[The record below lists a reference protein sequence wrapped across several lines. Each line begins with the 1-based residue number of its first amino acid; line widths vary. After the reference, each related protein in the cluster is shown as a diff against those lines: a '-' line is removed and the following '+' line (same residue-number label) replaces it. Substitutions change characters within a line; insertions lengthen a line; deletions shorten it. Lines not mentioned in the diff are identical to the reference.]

1 VARQTF
7 FEAMRSFLLQH
18 FLADEEMAAE
28 RQAARGAAH
37 YDHEQYTVRL
47 PTEAFVRGSDDVWGL
62 ERFLQAHI
70 AAECEQGI
78 TAPETAS
85 FVSAVGFGK
94 T

>member
-1 VARQTF
+1 MARQTF

-47 PTEAFVRGSDDVWGL
+47 QTKASRGGLAMVWGP
-62 ERFLQAHI
+62 ERSLHI
-70 AAECEQGI
+70 AAGC
-78 TAPETAS
+78 
-85 FVSAVGFGK
+85 
-94 T
+94 